1 MFQNAVTV
9 VLFPY
14 TFLMYRR
21 PSQHGIPDGT
31 HTTSVPYPKLECEDM
46 TMTSNRLLPGS
57 NQATKNSLLW
67 KHGPTLIA
75 LAVLLSGAAALRI
88 HAAIN
93 HFI

>member
-1 MFQNAVTV
+1 
-9 VLFPY
+9 
-14 TFLMYRR
+14 
-21 PSQHGIPDGT
+21 
-31 HTTSVPYPKLECEDM
+31 M

-57 NQATKNSLLW
+57 NQATDNSFLW

-75 LAVLLSGAAALRI
+75 LLVLAVLLSGAAALRI